1 MKKIIVAIDFSRNS
15 FHALEYAINLANQIK
30 SDIIMIWVDKFDVS
44 ENVFSKGNI
53 FRDEAI
59 KNLSVISR
67 KYQSSLKHGT
77 LDYKLKRGKIYH
89 EIADFAK
96 SENAFLLIT
105 GAHGVSGFE
114 QYWIGSNANR
124 IITYSPCPVITLR
137 SDFAFKNS
145 IKKIVL
151 PIDSTNETTLK
162 FKASSEFAEYFDSE
176 IYIYKVY
183 STKLKS
189 VQKRIDNYANQ
200 AKEIFIKKGIKY
212 IEDDVFTNNIT
223 KSVLNY
229 SEEINA
235 DLISIVTEQKKVAT
249 NILLGQFAQQ
259 IVNNSKIPVMTI
271 HKNEN

>member
-1 MKKIIVAIDFSRNS
+1 MKKIIVAIDFSKNS

-30 SDIIMIWVDKFDVS
+30 SEIIMIWVDKFDVS

-59 KNLSVISR
+59 KNFSAIIK
-67 KYQSSLKHGT
+67 KYKNSLKYGT

-89 EIADFAK
+89 EIASFAK

-137 SDFAFKNS
+137 NDFKFNDK

-151 PIDSTNETTLK
+151 PIDSTKETSLK
-162 FKASSEFAEYFDSE
+162 FKATSEFAEYFDSE
-176 IYIYKVY
+176 IFIYKLY

-189 VQKRIDNYANQ
+189 VHKRVDNYANQ
-200 AKEIFIKKGIKY
+200 AKVLFDKNGIKY
-212 IEDDVFTNNIT
+212 FEDDVITDNIT

-235 DLISIVTEQKKVAT
+235 DLISIVTEQKRTAT

-259 IVNNSKIPVMTI
+259 IVNNSKIPIMTI
-271 HKNEN
+271 NND